1 MVASLVDSTTVLS
14 AKETRS
20 GSDVCLQCTSS
31 GAVAFS
37 ISSMVVEIKL
47 WVAPESTIAVEL
59 LVPTNTYSSKSCNA
73 S

>member
-31 GAVAFS
+31 GAVAFR
-37 ISSMVVEIKL
+37 ISSMVVEMKVWL
-47 WVAPESTIAVEL
+47 GPEPTIAVEL
-59 LVPTNTYSSKSCNA
+59 LVPSDTYSSKISNE